1 MPQEPLLSL
10 PLSLV
15 IAVLLLLGLLVAV
28 GGWLLARRRPADDR
42 EGLPLVGDR
51 KGAPPVGDRKGSPPV
66 GDRKGSPLLSPAA
79 VPWLPALLE
88 PLPCGALLADAQA
101 RVMLANDQARRW
113 LGETGR
119 QVRLPP
125 AVQALVRRVAAS
137 GIGEGLEA
145 QSPSGGERRLWVEA
159 AALGGDGG
167 VLVLVEKRQREGGGV
182 AAEVYRR
189 LMHTIAH
196 ELRTPL
202 TAIVGHADIL
212 ASCSI
217 EEEGLWR
224 RSQQFITGEAERLA
238 RLVEDLLMLSRLDLS
253 ASPLAPVNL
262 QAVAEEA
269 LSALWQ
275 LADEKGVTLTLQTA
289 PGLPRVLGDADRLRQ
304 VFINLLDNGVKYTA
318 ADGRITVCLTPDDDQ
333 GRVQVQVSDT
343 GMGIPQTDLPH
354 IFEPLFRGEQASRA
368 ATGTG
373 LGLTILRT
381 ILAQHGAEIR
391 VQSEPERGTTFSFD
405 LPIAD

>member
-1 MPQEPLLSL
+1 MVPSLAQEPIFSL

-15 IAVLLLLGLLVAV
+15 IAALLLLGLLVAA
-28 GGWLLARRRPADDR
+28 GAWLLARRRRPVSKPR
-42 EGLPLVGDR
+42 E
-51 KGAPPVGDRKGSPPV
+51 SPPTPT
-66 GDRKGSPLLSPAA
+66 SI
-79 VPWLPALLE
+79 PWLPALLE
-88 PLPCGALLADAQA
+88 SLPCGTLLADAQG
-101 RVMLANDQARRW
+101 RVNLANGQARRW
-113 LGETGR
+113 MGKTGR
-119 QVRLPP
+119 SIKLPP
-125 AVQALVRRVAAS
+125 IVQALVRRVAAS
-137 GIGEGLEA
+137 GVSEELEI
-145 QSPSGGERRLWVEA
+145 QPPSGEEQRLWIEA
-159 AALGGDGG
+159 AALGRDGG
-167 VLVLVEKRQREGGGV
+167 VLVLIEERPGEGGGV

-238 RLVEDLLMLSRLDLS
+238 RLVEDLLTLSRLDLS
-253 ASPLAPVNL
+253 ASVLAPVNL

-269 LSALWQ
+269 ISVTWQ
-275 LADEKGVTLTLQTA
+275 LAEEQEVTLALQA
-289 PGLPRVLGDADRLRQ
+289 AGELPRVRGDADRLRQ

-318 ADGRITVCLTPDDDQ
+318 AGGQVTVRLTLDKDEN
-333 GRVQVQVSDT
+333 QVQAKVSDT

-354 IFEPLFRGEQASRA
+354 IFDPLFRGEQADRA

-373 LGLTILRT
+373 LGLTIVRT

-405 LPIAD
+405 LQI